1 MRILVILIMFS
12 SQQLWADNPF
22 EKHLYNTM
30 QAMSAFYMYQLSN
43 GDSQY
48 LSAFQHYLNTANLE
62 INNSSSDQK
71 DLFLKRWQTLVPHW
85 KFKQQG
91 HSQNLFLDTMVRL
104 SARQYLTDTYLHT
117 KTLPKSTDDIKQ
129 KIAEIKITSALL
141 SARALDLLSAHKG
154 SSALS
159 QHDQKIDA
167 NLLAGIINED
177 INSLMGMK
185 LPKSQ
190 QQKIKKAKIKFEF
203 ISRYITDY
211 DEKTPYF
218 LIYKSIISMKK
229 LLSEKSMVVV
239 GS

>member
-1 MRILVILIMFS
+1 MRILVILLVLF
-12 SQQLWADNPF
+12 SQQLWANNPF
-22 EKHLYNTM
+22 ERHVYNTM

-48 LSAFQHYLNTANLE
+48 LSNFQHHLITANLE
-62 INNSSSDQK
+62 INNSSSDKK

-85 KFKQQG
+85 KFKRQG

-129 KIAEIKITSALL
+129 KIAEIKIMSALL

-190 QQKIKKAKIKFEF
+190 QQKIKKAKIQFEF